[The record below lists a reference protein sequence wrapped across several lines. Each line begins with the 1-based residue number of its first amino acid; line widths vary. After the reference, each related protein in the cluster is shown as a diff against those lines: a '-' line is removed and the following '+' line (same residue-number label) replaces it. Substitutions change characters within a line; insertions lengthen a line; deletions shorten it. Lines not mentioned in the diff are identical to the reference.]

1 MGALGA
7 MSAARAGPGNP
18 TEFALLGLLA
28 ERPQSGYD
36 LKAEVEARLGHFWS
50 ESYGHLYPMLKR
62 LQARKLVAATTERRA
77 PGRPARRVYA
87 ITEAGRHAL
96 EEWFR
101 EPPAAARPRN
111 ELLLRIFLGRH
122 APAGTLRRDVAASR
136 ERALQALQ
144 QLRALETAV
153 SAEGDSDDARYWKLV
168 IGYGVTVFSAIERWA
183 AATDRE
189 LRDD

>member
-1 MGALGA
+1 MDALGA
-7 MSAARAGPGNP
+7 VSVARAGRGNP

-62 LQARKLVAATTERRA
+62 LQTRKLVVASTERRA
-77 PGRPARRVYA
+77 PGRPQRRVYA
-87 ITEAGRHAL
+87 ITDAGRRAL

-101 EPPAAARPRN
+101 EPPTAARPRN

-122 APAGTLRRDVAASR
+122 APAGALRRDVAASR
-136 ERALQALQ
+136 AGAVEALQ
-144 QLRALETAV
+144 QLRALEKAV
-153 SAEGDSDDARYWKLV
+153 RAEGDTEDSQYWQVV
-168 IGYGVTVFSAIERWA
+168 IDYGVTVFSAIERWA
-183 AATDRE
+183 AAADRK